1 MARAG
6 TVRIGISG
14 WTYPPW
20 RKVFYPEG
28 LAQHKELEHAAG
40 LFRSIEI
47 NGTFYSLQKP
57 ESFEKWAEATPDHFV
72 FSVKAPRFITH
83 IRRLKDAGGPVA
95 NFLASGVLKLGTKL
109 GPILW
114 QLPPS
119 LKFDAELM
127 EAFFQLLPHDIQ
139 AAADAARSHD
149 PWMEGRA
156 WMKPKEEGPLRHGI
170 EVRHKSFAVP
180 QFIELLRNY
189 DVALVCADTP
199 EWPRMMDVTS
209 DFVYCRLHGSEEI
222 YENGYDDASLDSWT
236 KRVVAWAQGKEP
248 ADAERVV
255 DKAGVKRTTRDVFV
269 YFDNDLKVK
278 APADAQSLMKR
289 VDRALAGS
297 SGGGTK
303 RAARRS

>member
-1 MARAG
+1 
-6 TVRIGISG
+6 
-14 WTYPPW
+14 
-20 RKVFYPEG
+20 
-28 LAQHKELEHAAG
+28 
-40 LFRSIEI
+40 
-47 NGTFYSLQKP
+47 
-57 ESFEKWAEATPDHFV
+57 
-72 FSVKAPRFITH
+72 
-83 IRRLKDAGGPVA
+83 
-95 NFLASGVLKLGTKL
+95 
-109 GPILW
+109 
-114 QLPPS
+114 
-119 LKFDAELM
+119 
-127 EAFFQLLPHDIQ
+127 
-139 AAADAARSHD
+139 
-149 PWMEGRA
+149 
-156 WMKPKEEGPLRHGI
+156 
-170 EVRHKSFAVP
+170 
-180 QFIELLRNY
+180 
-189 DVALVCADTP
+189 
-199 EWPRMMDVTS
+199 MMDVTS